1 MRLYDN
7 KMFQTENTIF
17 KEDCGKSW
25 VFQIE
30 WGHLYPKRKE
40 YKLMINVNLLGK
52 TAIQKHLF

>member
-25 VFQIE
+25 VFQID
-30 WGHLYPKRKE
+30 WGIYTLKE
-40 YKLMINVNLLGK
+40 KNIS
-52 TAIQKHLF
+52 